1 MAEEKKYESGYEF
14 WRDLSVRY
22 GVEEAHRILG
32 EYLSLPLWPGV
43 INVDAEDRFCIEACT
58 AANVPVRLRP
68 SM

>member
-1 MAEEKKYESGYEF
+1 MAKEQEYKSGHEF
-14 WRDLSVRY
+14 WRDLCVRY
-22 GVEEAHRILG
+22 GVEEAHRILN

-43 INVDAEDRFCIEACT
+43 INVDAEDKFCTEACM